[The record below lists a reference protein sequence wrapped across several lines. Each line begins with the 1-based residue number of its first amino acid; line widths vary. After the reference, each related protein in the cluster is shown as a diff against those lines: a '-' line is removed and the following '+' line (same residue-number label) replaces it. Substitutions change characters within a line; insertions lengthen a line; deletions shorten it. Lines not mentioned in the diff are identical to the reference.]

1 MATPAGQLAD
11 RYLKDQ
17 VETASPEQI
26 LLLLYDG
33 AIKFLR
39 IARNALLAEEWEK
52 SHHNLIK
59 TQNIL
64 LELMTSL
71 NMEVGGDMA
80 RNLYRLYDY
89 YIWSLVQANIHRDV
103 NRVDE
108 VITHL
113 KNLKQTWEQAIIAA
127 AQELTTSAP
136 PISRPG
142 SESSH
147 TAIISA

>member
-1 MATPAGQLAD
+1 MLMATPAGQLAD

-39 IARNALLAEEWEK
+39 IARNALQAQEWEK
-52 SHHNLIK
+52 SHQHLIK

-64 LELMTSL
+64 IELMTSL
-71 NMEVGGDMA
+71 NMEMGGDMA

-103 NRVDE
+103 DRVDE
-108 VITHL
+108 VLTHL

-127 AQELTTSAP
+127 AQELATSAP
-136 PISRPG
+136 STDRFD
-142 SESSH
+142 SSPS
-147 TAIISA
+147 TTFSA